1 MTKKLLGQCAACNL
15 EKPEERYRYI
25 SNYALEKALIG
36 TAYKICCP
44 EIKVGTLLCNTYQPN
59 NKKKRI
65 ILSLEEYQKFVENS
79 KSVEELKIKIQETK
93 IQLEIVTK
101 PISADNNTFVQ
112 FFNDKIQHLAT
123 VLYNHQHREG
133 NKPVLD
139 VDEFTDLIESRD
151 SNLCGFFNLIFQS
164 MNPNAKGRQ
173 TKESLKRK
181 VMLLCYQMAALRN
194 KQVSGTKNVI
204 GLYMAGTGMS
214 TVGINTLSNM
224 GLSATYQTVYNNKKQ
239 IANVYEQTIQ
249 EYISD
254 NQQKLL
260 ILNIDDYHDLHESRI
275 PSVTS
280 INRISHMATILLN
293 TNNIS
298 PIPLSSA
305 FHNPNGIDDN
315 TQKSNWNSIKDVTT
329 LNEFDLVETLV
340 VHCYDA
346 DLSEKHVRRF
356 DTTKL
361 VDFIP
366 SDLKNMNDYIKAL
379 TKAFSLFEM
388 RLYLMNYIIPVP
400 ADFPG
405 QLYIRRAIVQKLKY
419 GNQCSIPKEVLSLVP
434 ILDPLHVSLNT
445 RENVTTLNEFDLV
458 ETLVV
463 HCYDADLSEKH
474 VRRFDTTKLVDFIP
488 SDLKNMNDYIKALTK
503 AFSLFEMRLYLM
515 NYIIPVPADFPGQL
529 YIRRAIVQKLKY
541 GNQCSIPKEVLSL
554 VPILD
559 PLHVSLNTRE
569 SCFLTFHPFFN
580 ELYKEVFGKKKN
592 LAAKPKPWRINL
604 LLYLAHTGWSTI
616 KSYIFARFKHS
627 KDLGYCTFVDLL
639 DNLIPATLDIYTIL
653 FQGNNFNQYIETIFR
668 LWTVMRRF
676 GRKNYDKI
684 MLALISDVQYW
695 TSIQH
700 PIINTLRNNLWTFDE
715 YPVENFHSLVRRYTS
730 GKVTCGEWL
739 RRDAMFIDYHRNDNQ
754 FAQSFAPKRS
764 YPYTKKKLDLMTKR
778 TAIFFLQF
786 FEKLWIN
793 HGKAEKK
800 MEGARIK
807 KPYYYFPPLSKRF
820 PFGAIPL
827 GYHSSHLPNQNK
839 FCDYENCDFIFNT
852 NGIVLICEYAYH
864 EECFDRIGLKCQ
876 YCFDYLSA
884 SIDELTPSGIKYK
897 RSSASKIHRS
907 IASYEHHLRSY
918 SVLNM
923 PFYVLERTVL
933 RPRTPLYN
941 SGCHSFNERLKMNI
955 DIENEFDQ
963 MHVLSSEDDN
973 SLDQAEIIKEN
984 NDMDRELADKIT
996 EFTSNMNSTLL
1007 DTNIFIN
1014 ITPLYNSGCHSFNER
1029 LKMNIDIENEFDQM
1043 HVLSS
1048 EDDNSLDQ
1056 AEIIKENNDMDRELA
1071 DKITE
1076 FTSNMNSTL
1085 LDTNIFINM

>member
-1 MTKKLLGQCAACNL
+1 MTKKLLDQCAACNL
-15 EKPEERYRYI
+15 EKPEEQYRYI

-44 EIKVGTLLCNTYQPN
+44 EIKVGTLLCNSCYCAIVEHNRNKKYKKKRKIERDLAYQPN

-65 ILSLEEYQKFVENS
+65 TLSLEEYQKFVENS

-151 SNLCGFFNLIFQS
+151 PNLC
-164 MNPNAKGRQ
+164 
-173 TKESLKRK
+173 
-181 VMLLCYQMAALRN
+181 
-194 KQVSGTKNVI
+194 VSGTKNVI
-204 GLYMAGTGMS
+204 GLYMAGTGTS

-224 GLSATYQTVYNNKKQ
+224 GLSAIYQTVYNNKKQ

-305 FHNPNGIDDN
+305 FHNPNGIDANLLKQALNLQYMTGFSISYN
-315 TQKSNWNSIKDVTT
+315 TQKSNWSSIKD
-329 LNEFDLVETLV
+329 
-340 VHCYDA
+340 
-346 DLSEKHVRRF
+346 
-356 DTTKL
+356 
-361 VDFIP
+361 
-366 SDLKNMNDYIKAL
+366 
-379 TKAFSLFEM
+379 
-388 RLYLMNYIIPVP
+388 
-400 ADFPG
+400 
-405 QLYIRRAIVQKLKY
+405 
-419 GNQCSIPKEVLSLVP
+419 
-434 ILDPLHVSLNT
+434 
-445 RENVTTLNEFDLV
+445 VTTLNEFDLV

-580 ELYKEVFGKKKN
+580 ELYKE
-592 LAAKPKPWRINL
+592 
-604 LLYLAHTGWSTI
+604 STI

-653 FQGNNFNQYIETIFR
+653 FRGNNFNQYIETIFR
-668 LWTVMRRF
+668 LWTVMKRF

-700 PIINTLRNNLWTFDE
+700 PIINTLKNNLWMFDE

-730 GKVTCGEWL
+730 GK
-739 RRDAMFIDYHRNDNQ
+739 A
-754 FAQSFAPKRS
+754 
-764 YPYTKKKLDLMTKR
+764 
-778 TAIFFLQF
+778 
-786 FEKLWIN
+786 
-793 HGKAEKK
+793 
-800 MEGARIK
+800 
-807 KPYYYFPPLSKRF
+807 
-820 PFGAIPL
+820 
-827 GYHSSHLPNQNK
+827 
-839 FCDYENCDFIFNT
+839 
-852 NGIVLICEYAYH
+852 
-864 EECFDRIGLKCQ
+864 
-876 YCFDYLSA
+876 
-884 SIDELTPSGIKYK
+884 
-897 RSSASKIHRS
+897 
-907 IASYEHHLRSY
+907 
-918 SVLNM
+918 
-923 PFYVLERTVL
+923 
-933 RPRTPLYN
+933 
-941 SGCHSFNERLKMNI
+941 
-955 DIENEFDQ
+955 
-963 MHVLSSEDDN
+963 
-973 SLDQAEIIKEN
+973 
-984 NDMDRELADKIT
+984 
-996 EFTSNMNSTLL
+996 
-1007 DTNIFIN
+1007 
-1014 ITPLYNSGCHSFNER
+1014 
-1029 LKMNIDIENEFDQM
+1029 
-1043 HVLSS
+1043 
-1048 EDDNSLDQ
+1048 
-1056 AEIIKENNDMDRELA
+1056 
-1071 DKITE
+1071 
-1076 FTSNMNSTL
+1076 
-1085 LDTNIFINM
+1085 

>member
-44 EIKVGTLLCNTYQPN
+44 EIKVGTLLCNSCYCAIVEHN
-59 NKKKRI
+59 RNKKYKKKRKI
-65 ILSLEEYQKFVENS
+65 EQEYQKFVENS
-79 KSVEELKIKIQETK
+79 KLVEELKIKIQETK

-101 PISADNNTFVQ
+101 PISADNNTFVY
-112 FFNDKIQHLAT
+112 FFNDKIQRLAT
-123 VLYNHQHREG
+123 VLYNHQHCEE

-139 VDEFTDLIESRD
+139 VDEFTDLIESCD
-151 SNLCGFFNLIFQS
+151 PNLCGFFNLIFQS

-204 GLYMAGTGMS
+204 GLYMAGIGTS

-224 GLSATYQTVYNNKKQ
+224 DLSATYQTVYNNKKQ
-239 IANVYEQTIQ
+239 IA
-249 EYISD
+249 

-260 ILNIDDYHDLHESRI
+260 ILNIDDYHDLHESHI

-305 FHNPNGIDDN
+305 FHNPNGIDINLLKQALNLQYMTGFSISYN
-315 TQKSNWNSIKDVTT
+315 TQKSNWSSIKDITT

-340 VHCYDA
+340 VHCYNA

-379 TKAFSLFEM
+379 TKVFSLFEM
-388 RLYLMNYIIPVP
+388 QLYLMNYIIPVP

-434 ILDPLHVSLNT
+434 ILGPLHVL
-445 RENVTTLNEFDLV
+445 
-458 ETLVV
+458 
-463 HCYDADLSEKH
+463 
-474 VRRFDTTKLVDFIP
+474 
-488 SDLKNMNDYIKALTK
+488 
-503 AFSLFEMRLYLM
+503 
-515 NYIIPVPADFPGQL
+515 
-529 YIRRAIVQKLKY
+529 
-541 GNQCSIPKEVLSL
+541 
-554 VPILD
+554 
-559 PLHVSLNTRE
+559 LNTRE

-604 LLYLAHTGWSTI
+604 LLYLAHAGWNTI
-616 KSYIFARFKHS
+616 KSYIFAQFKHS

-653 FQGNNFNQYIETIFR
+653 FRGNNFNQYIETIFR

-676 GRKNYDKI
+676 GQKNYDKI

-700 PIINTLRNNLWTFDE
+700 PIINTLRNNLW
-715 YPVENFHSLVRRYTS
+715 
-730 GKVTCGEWL
+730 
-739 RRDAMFIDYHRNDNQ
+739 INDNQ

-764 YPYTKKKLDLMTKR
+764 YPYTKKNLDLMTKR
-778 TAIFFLQF
+778 TAIFLLQF

-852 NGIVLICEYAYH
+852 NGIVLICGHAYH

-884 SIDELTPSGIKYK
+884 SIDELT
-897 RSSASKIHRS
+897 
-907 IASYEHHLRSY
+907 
-918 SVLNM
+918 
-923 PFYVLERTVL
+923 
-933 RPRTPLYN
+933 
-941 SGCHSFNERLKMNI
+941 HSFNEWLKMNI

-996 EFTSNMNSTLL
+996 G
-1007 DTNIFIN
+1007 IN
-1014 ITPLYNSGCHSFNER
+1014 
-1029 LKMNIDIENEFDQM
+1029 
-1043 HVLSS
+1043 
-1048 EDDNSLDQ
+1048 
-1056 AEIIKENNDMDRELA
+1056 
-1071 DKITE
+1071 
-1076 FTSNMNSTL
+1076 
-1085 LDTNIFINM
+1085 